1 MLKWIVLIVH
11 WRNSDIILVINRIIL
26 KFGSGKIYSSK
37 WSQMIPFFKKL
48 SRIFIWVRED
58 TELI

>member
-37 WSQMIPFFKKL
+37 WSQMIPLLKKL
-48 SRIFIWVRED
+48 SRIFLWVRED

>member
-11 WRNSDIILVINRIIL
+11 WRNSDILVTNRIIL

-37 WSQMIPFFKKL
+37 WSQMIPF
-48 SRIFIWVRED
+48 
-58 TELI
+58 